1 MDDLLLKAIIIGGVL
16 STFLAPLG
24 CFVIWRGMTFF
35 SEALSH
41 SSILGIS
48 LALLWG
54 INPFWGILGIILMM
68 GAALSISLGREDNQ
82 GGPSLAILM
91 YGAMSAGIILIQ
103 KIPTQINP
111 ESILFG
117 DILTVS
123 QPQFYGM
130 LSVGLVIALFLYT
143 QFDKLLFMAINNEM
157 ARSEGLPVNKLNALF
172 LVMMGLGVSSSIQA
186 VGVLLV
192 PALVIIPGAVA
203 RLLVK
208 SSPGDMILASVP
220 LCFFI
225 TSMGIFISFQWD
237 LSTGPT
243 IALFG
248 AFLYGV
254 VRTSINR
261 LALYSLKL
269 FKTHYTPGR

>member
-1 MDDLLLKAIIIGGVL
+1 MDDLLFKAIIIGGVL

-68 GAALSISLGREDNQ
+68 GAALSISLGREGNQ

-91 YGAMSAGIILIQ
+91 YGAMSAGIILMQ

-123 QPQFYGM
+123 QSQFYGM
-130 LSVGLVIALFLYT
+130 VFVGLVIALFLYT
-143 QFDKLLFMAINNEM
+143 QFNRLLFMAINSEM

-192 PALVIIPGAVA
+192 PALVVIPGAIA
-203 RLLVK
+203 RILVK
-208 SSPGDMILASVP
+208 SPRDMILASVP

-248 AFLYGV
+248 AFLYGL
-254 VRTSINR
+254 VRTFIN
-261 LALYSLKL
+261 KL
-269 FKTHYTPGR
+269 VLFFEAT